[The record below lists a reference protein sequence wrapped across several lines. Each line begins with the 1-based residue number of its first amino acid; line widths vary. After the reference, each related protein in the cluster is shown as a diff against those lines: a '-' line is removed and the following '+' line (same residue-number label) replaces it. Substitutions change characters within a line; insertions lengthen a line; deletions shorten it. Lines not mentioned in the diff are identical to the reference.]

1 MFISNPSVIK
11 WKAEFTLTAISKQNG
26 ISKGASSIILQLNK
40 LPYGG
45 ACIMTPEE
53 GSAAQTLFTFNCH
66 DWVDDDGDIVKY
78 VFFASMIGTPIDAC
92 IGYTSD
98 GVFVTQLPQGSDTNE
113 YKMNIYV
120 QIIDNDNGVTIFN
133 FENQIKS
140 EPNMTQIAGIFD
152 ALTGVSNSALLVE
165 MFGGSPQQVTKNVLS
180 LSAALNTQ
188 SKIANTSINGKT
200 FYNFFQKKYYTIFE
214 IISKGTFNNSTQAD
228 ETARETRSVVRDI
241 MISYVNG
248 ISISDINTVKAQ
260 ASMITQLTGNT
271 AELSRD
277 GSVEIQ
283 KYIYIKFERFILKI
297 FICRT

>member
-1 MFISNPSVIK
+1 MTIDSDVFKINPFVTK

-26 ISKGASSIILQLNK
+26 ISKGASSIILQLNQ

-45 ACIMTPEE
+45 TCTVTPDE
-53 GSAAQTLFTFNCH
+53 GSSAQTMFTFHCPN
-66 DWVDDDGDIVKY
+66 WQDDDGNIVKY

-98 GVFVTQLPQGSDTNE
+98 GTFVTQLPQGSDTNE

-120 QIIDNDNGVTIFN
+120 QIIDNDNGVTRFN

-152 ALTGVSNSALLVE
+152 GLAGGADSALIIE

-188 SKIANTSINGKT
+188 SKITS
-200 FYNFFQKKYYTIFE
+200 
-214 IISKGTFNNSTQAD
+214 
-228 ETARETRSVVRDI
+228 R
-241 MISYVNG
+241 
-248 ISISDINTVKAQ
+248 
-260 ASMITQLTGNT
+260 
-271 AELSRD
+271 
-277 GSVEIQ
+277 
-283 KYIYIKFERFILKI
+283 
-297 FICRT
+297 